1 MNVHQ
6 FLLIL
11 LARKKVIL
19 STLLVTVLLALGWS
33 LVQQKTYTATAS
45 VLLNYKGVDPLTGLT
60 MPGQLLPGYMATQ
73 IDIIS
78 SKTVA
83 LRVVDS
89 LRLASSPAVQKQWQ
103 EASDGQGSA
112 RDWLADLLLKKLE
125 IMPSRESSVVAI
137 SFKGADP
144 AFAAAVANAFAE
156 EYQKISVQLKTE
168 PMKKASSYFNEQTK
182 QLRDNLEAAQARLS
196 KYQQEKGIV
205 SLDNNRVDV
214 ELSRLNDLSAQLVM
228 AQAAAMEAS
237 SREKVAGG
245 GVNSADVANN
255 ALIQNLRVQV
265 SGAEAKL
272 AEAGSRYGRN
282 HPQYQAASAEVG
294 KLRGELNAALGT
306 VSRSV
311 GANAQVLRQREAE
324 LRAELAAQK
333 ARVLEL
339 NRNRDELGVRLKDL
353 DSAQLVAVAVQFQHA
368 RLRRRQPAL
377 LADPHRGPVRAVGHL
392 DPEPG
397 GGADR
402 AVRPAH
408 PAQHPGL
415 DPAGHHPGRRPG
427 AAARTA
433 EPPCA
438 LGRRRQGHAGH
449 PGARHHRMAPR
460 ARAQRRHPCADDAA
474 PPAPE
479 RRSGHDQEPI
489 RAIRTA
495 CRPRRRLEHGRAA
508 ARLGQAHP

>member
-168 PMKKASSYFNEQTK
+168 PMKKASSYYNEQTK

-339 NRNRDELGVRLKDL
+339 NRNRDELGVMLKDL
-353 DSAQLVAVAVQFQHA
+353 DSAQRAFDAASQRFSQTRIEAQSEQSDISILNPAVAPTEPSGPRILLNTLASILLGTILGVGLA
-368 RLRRRQPAL
+368 LLLELLNRPVRSAGDVKDMLGIPVLGTIEWRPARARSGGIRALMTPRRLRL
-377 LADPHRGPVRAVGHL
+377 N
-392 DPEPG
+392 
-397 GGADR
+397 
-402 AVRPAH
+402 
-408 PAQHPGL
+408 
-415 DPAGHHPGRRPG
+415 
-427 AAARTA
+427 
-433 EPPCA
+433 
-438 LGRRRQGHAGH
+438 
-449 PGARHHRMAPR
+449 
-460 ARAQRRHPCADDAA
+460 
-474 PPAPE
+474 
-479 RRSGHDQEPI
+479 
-489 RAIRTA
+489 
-495 CRPRRRLEHGRAA
+495 
-508 ARLGQAHP
+508 